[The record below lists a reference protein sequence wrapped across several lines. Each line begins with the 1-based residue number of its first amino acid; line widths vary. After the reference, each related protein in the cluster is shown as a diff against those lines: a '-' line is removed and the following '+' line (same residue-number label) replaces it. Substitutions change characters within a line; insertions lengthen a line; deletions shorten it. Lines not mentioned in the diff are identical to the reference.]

1 METHL
6 YTVHRR
12 GERGLRVVGDRF
24 SFLALLFLPGWL
36 LWERLWIAALALLVL
51 LLAAAATMG
60 PLAVSPVLYG
70 AGAICAFEGGSV
82 IRAELRLR
90 GWREVAAVEART
102 EAGAEEL
109 YLAGAAA

>member
-6 YTVHRR
+6 YTVHRK

-36 LWERLWIAALALLVL
+36 IWERLWITAIGTVAVLVVAALI
-51 LLAAAATMG
+51 T

-70 AGAICAFEGGSV
+70 VGAIAAFEGASL
-82 IRAELRLR
+82 IRAELSLR

-109 YLAGAAA
+109 YLTGRAA

>member
-6 YTVHRR
+6 YTVHRK

-36 LWERLWIAALALLVL
+36 IWERLWITALGLIALLVI
-51 LLAAAATMG
+51 AALVT

-70 AGAICAFEGGSV
+70 AGAIAAFEGGSV

-102 EAGAEEL
+102 DAGAEEL
-109 YLAGAAA
+109 YLTGQSA

>member
-6 YTVHRR
+6 YTVHRK

-36 LWERLWIAALALLVL
+36 IWERLWLTGSALVV
-51 LLAAAATMG
+51 LLAAISLAM
-60 PLAVSPVLYG
+60 PLAVIPALYG
-70 AGAICAFEGGSV
+70 VAAICAFEGGSV
-82 IRAELRLR
+82 IRTELRLR
-90 GWREVAAVEART
+90 NWRERAVVEARS

-109 YLAGAAA
+109 YLTGRPA

>member
-6 YTVHRR
+6 YTVHRK
-12 GERGLRVVGDRF
+12 GERGLRVVADRF
-24 SFLALLFLPGWL
+24 SWLALLLLPVWL
-36 LWERLWIAALALLVL
+36 VWERLWLTALALVA
-51 LLAAAATMG
+51 LLAAVALLA

-70 AGAICAFEGGSV
+70 AGAIAAFEGASL

-90 GWREVAAVEART
+90 GWREAAAVEART

-109 YLAGAAA
+109 YLTGRSA

>member
-6 YTVHRR
+6 YTVHRK
-12 GERGLRVVGDRF
+12 GERGLRVVADRF

-36 LWERLWIAALALLVL
+36 IWERLWITALAVAL
-51 LLAAAATMG
+51 LLAAVALVA
-60 PLAVSPVLYG
+60 PEALSPVLYG
-70 AGAICAFEGGSV
+70 AGAICAFEGASL

-90 GWREVAAVEART
+90 RWREVATVEART

-109 YLAGAAA
+109 YLTGRTA

>member
-6 YTVHRR
+6 YTVHRK
-12 GERGLRVVGDRF
+12 GEPGLRVVADRF

-36 LWERLWIAALALLVL
+36 VWERLWITALGLVALLAVAALVA
-51 LLAAAATMG
+51 
-60 PLAVSPVLYG
+60 PLAVSPAFYG
-70 AGAICAFEGGSV
+70 ASAIAAFEGASL

-109 YLAGAAA
+109 YLTGQAA

>member
-1 METHL
+1 MEMHL
-6 YTVHRR
+6 YTVHRK

-36 LWERLWIAALALLVL
+36 IWERLWITTLALIVLLVAAALV
-51 LLAAAATMG
+51 T
-60 PLAVSPVLYG
+60 PLAISPVLYG
-70 AGAICAFEGGSV
+70 AGAICAFEGASL
-82 IRAELRLR
+82 IRAELALR

-109 YLAGAAA
+109 YLTGRAA

>member
-6 YTVHRR
+6 YTVHRK

-36 LWERLWIAALALLVL
+36 VWERLWVTALGVLSLLAIAALV
-51 LLAAAATMG
+51 T

-70 AGAICAFEGGSV
+70 AGAIAAFEGASL
-82 IRAELRLR
+82 IRAELSLR

-109 YLAGAAA
+109 YLTGRVA

>member
-6 YTVHRR
+6 YTVHRK

-36 LWERLWIAALALLVL
+36 IWERLWLASLALVALLVV
-51 LLAAAATMG
+51 AALIM
-60 PLAVSPVLYG
+60 PLAISPVLYG
-70 AGAICAFEGGSV
+70 AGAICAFEGASV

-90 GWREVAAVEART
+90 RWREVAAVEART
-102 EAGAEEL
+102 EEGAEEL
-109 YLAGAAA
+109 YLTGRAA